1 MTQFQPTRFNFL
13 PPVIKNLLILNG
25 LVFLATIT
33 FPDLMQ
39 KFALYFPTSPDFQ
52 PYQIVTHMFTHADIG
67 HIFFNMFSLWMF
79 GSVLENFWGPK
90 RFLTFY
96 LITGLGATFL
106 HIGVNAYELYNAV
119 GTLHPDVTVKG
130 DIISSSSYSSWQMHK
145 IAGVFGSTK
154 GASGA
159 VFGIFAAYGLLFP
172 NTLIYLYFLFP
183 IKAKY
188 LMIIF
193 IAIELYMGFINS
205 PDDTIAHFA
214 HLGGALF
221 GFILVKYWSKD
232 RRHFY

>member
-33 FPDLMQ
+33 FPDLKYQ
-39 KFALYFPTSPDFQ
+39 LGLSFPTSPNFQ
-52 PYQIVTHMFTHADIG
+52 PYQIVTHMFTHADLG
-67 HIFFNMFSLWMF
+67 HIFFNMFSMWMF

-96 LITGLGATFL
+96 LITGLGAAFI
-106 HIGVNAYELYNAV
+106 HMGVNAYVLYDTI
-119 GTLHPDVTVKG
+119 GTLHPTLQQLNIPKVN
-130 DIISSSSYSSWQMHK
+130 
-145 IAGVFGSTK
+145 AVFVPAV

-159 VFGIFAAYGLLFP
+159 IYGLLAAYGLLFP
-172 NTLIYLYFLFP
+172 NTMIYLYFLFP
-183 IKAKY
+183 IKAKHFMLILIGIQLY
-188 LMIIF
+188 LG
-193 IAIELYMGFINS
+193 YVGS
-205 PDDTIAHFA
+205 PNDGVAYFA